1 MRQKTVPIGRILG
14 IPIGLDYSWFLIVA
28 LLSWS
33 LATGYYPDH
42 YADWPILQYW
52 LIGGIT
58 VIMLFVS
65 VLLHELGH
73 SVVAMRYKI
82 LVRRIRLMI
91 FGGVAELA
99 DDAPRPAAEFWIA
112 IAGPVVS
119 LILTGAF
126 FAGTY
131 LTRGLSMLEPLAA
144 LLGYL
149 TSINLMLAVFNMI
162 PGFPLDGGRVFRA
175 ITWGINKDLHK
186 STQIAANVGR
196 LVSYGFMGLGF
207 LMLVLGDFSNGLWMG
222 FVGFYLMR
230 AAQAELQAS
239 RWRKLLS
246 DYTVEQV
253 MRRQYMVIPAH
264 TTLDQLVPYFVHR
277 VGHHTFVIEEDE
289 RSVGLLTATN
299 LRDIPRSR
307 WATTTVA
314 EVMSPLKEQQQVAP
328 DTGLWTALR
337 RMETEGINPL
347 PVMFGGQVLG
357 LLRREDILGYLRNLQ
372 MLRLGTQ

>member
-1 MRQKTVPIGRILG
+1 MRQNTIPIGRILG

-28 LLSWS
+28 LFSWS

-42 YADWPILQYW
+42 YADWPTLQYW
-52 LIGGIT
+52 LMGGIT
-58 VIMLFVS
+58 AIMLFVS

-82 LVRRIRLMI
+82 PVRRIRLMI
-91 FGGVAELA
+91 FGGVAELG

-119 LILTGAF
+119 LILTGVFYVGA
-126 FAGTY
+126 Y
-131 LTRGLSMLEPLAA
+131 LLNVVPTVEPLIA
-144 LLGYL
+144 LFSYL
-149 TSINLMLAVFNMI
+149 VTINLMLALFNMI

-175 ITWGINKDLHK
+175 IIWGINKDLYK

-207 LMLVLGDFSNGLWMG
+207 ILLVMGDFSGGLWMG
-222 FVGFYLMR
+222 FIGFYLMR
-230 AAQAELQAS
+230 ATQAELQAS
-239 RWRKLLS
+239 HWRKLLS

-264 TTLDQLVPYFVHR
+264 TTLDQLVPYFIHR
-277 VGHHTFVIEEDE
+277 VGHHTFVIEENE

-307 WATTTVA
+307 WETTTVA
-314 EVMSPLKEQQQVAP
+314 EVMSPLKDLQQVAP

-347 PVMFGGQVLG
+347 PVTFGGQVLG

-372 MLRLGTQ
+372 MLRLGSR